1 MASDVSRRRTV
12 LHVLPHPGG
21 GGETYLDALEGMDGY
36 GFERVYLAASANR
49 ASGRRAILGH
59 AIQAQR
65 AARTHDLLHVV
76 GEVASSLCL
85 PGLVARPSI
94 VSPQGLHLVRRARG
108 AARAAAKV
116 NLQMIVRSASR
127 TICASQDEYADV
139 LEIVGRRLG
148 RQILLIHNGVRTGDA
163 VQPHERAA
171 ARAEFGLSASDVAGA
186 WIASLDEH
194 KDPITAIHA
203 AKRVRCD
210 GAPLALLVAGDGPLR
225 SHVEELATEE
235 NDSGVRVL
243 GFRRDVRRVLAA
255 ADFFVLSSVREGLSF
270 SLLEAM
276 ALGKPAVVSDAPA
289 NAEAVGD
296 TGIVVPY
303 GRVNDFAEAF
313 ARLVR
318 DEGERLSRGKRARER
333 VERRFRL
340 EAMVERTSEVY
351 DELLRLRRT
360 SLRR

>member
-1 MASDVSRRRTV
+1 
-12 LHVLPHPGG
+12 
-21 GGETYLDALEGMDGY
+21 
-36 GFERVYLAASANR
+36 
-49 ASGRRAILGH
+49 
-59 AIQAQR
+59 
-65 AARTHDLLHVV
+65 
-76 GEVASSLCL
+76 
-85 PGLVARPSI
+85 
-94 VSPQGLHLVRRARG
+94 
-108 AARAAAKV
+108 
-116 NLQMIVRSASR
+116 
-127 TICASQDEYADV
+127 
-139 LEIVGRRLG
+139 
-148 RQILLIHNGVRTGDA
+148 LIHNGVRIGDA
-163 VQPHERAA
+163 VQPHERTV

-203 AKRVRCD
+203 AKRVRRD

-243 GFRRDVRRVLAA
+243 GFRRDVRRVLAG

-318 DEGERLSRGKRARER
+318 DEGERLSSGKRARER